1 MQELIHVSYIKK
13 VLNRFSMINSKPVST
28 PLATHFKLSKQQ
40 KPTEDADIAY
50 DENSLFKCCG

>member
-1 MQELIHVSYIKK
+1 
-13 VLNRFSMINSKPVST
+13 MINSKLVST

-40 KPTEDADIAY
+40 EPTEDADVEY

>member
-1 MQELIHVSYIKK
+1 MQELTHVSYIKK

-40 KPTEDADIAY
+40 EPTEDAYVEY